1 MVVIRDSK
9 IFYFDFDWTKDVD
22 KNLNHKIEFV
32 IKSNESAAENNI
44 KNEAQQL
51 LSRYEYG
58 SNIHKHRK
66 QQNR

>member
-22 KNLNHKIEFV
+22 KNLNHKTEFV
-32 IKSNESAAENNI
+32 IKSNESVAENNI

-51 LSRYEYG
+51 LSKYEYG
-58 SNIHKHRK
+58 SNIHKDRK
-66 QQNR
+66 QQSR